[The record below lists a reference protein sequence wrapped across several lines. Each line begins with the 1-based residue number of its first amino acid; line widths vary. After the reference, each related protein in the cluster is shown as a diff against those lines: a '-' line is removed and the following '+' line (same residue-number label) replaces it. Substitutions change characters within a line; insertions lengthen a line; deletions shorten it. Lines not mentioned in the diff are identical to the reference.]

1 MIRALLTTT
10 ALTALLTTG
19 ALAADPAKTSNDAA
33 GVQTYSTDAKGAAA
47 DTMSG
52 ERYVRAAKGQIL
64 ASEVMGETVYN
75 STGEN
80 AESIGDV
87 NDVVMSPEGDA
98 EAIVIG
104 VGGFLGVGEKEVAV
118 NFDRVSWAERDGDRY
133 LTINAT
139 KEDLEAAPAFDRS
152 VFDQT
157 QDDMKTS
164 MSDDATATVSS
175 VAGDMKTDESKVGD
189 QADAGSSEMSGNK
202 ALSEDA
208 AKMDKTAGDDAMK
221 MADNGNMAGTSVDT
235 SLLSADEMIDTA
247 VYGANDTDLG
257 DVNDVIVSPDGK
269 LVAYIIDVGGFLGL
283 GEKPVALDASK
294 LQVTKNADGDMQIHT
309 SLTEEELKSYPTY
322 SEEAYKAN
330 PDAVL
335 VR

>member
-1 MIRALLTTT
+1 MIRTLLTTT
-10 ALTALLTTG
+10 ALTAMLTAG
-19 ALAADPAKTSNDAA
+19 AFAAEPAKTTNDAA
-33 GVQTYSTDAKGAAA
+33 GATSYSADTTKTGAA

-52 ERYVRAAKGQIL
+52 ERYVRAAKGQLL

-75 STGEN
+75 SAGEN

-133 LTINAT
+133 LTIDAT
-139 KEDLEAAPAFDRS
+139 KDDLESAPAFDRS
-152 VFDQT
+152 VFEPSQE
-157 QDDMKTS
+157 DMKTS
-164 MSDDATATVSS
+164 MSDDTATADGSS
-175 VAGDMKTDESKVGD
+175 VAGDMAANDKTMNSQTMDSD
-189 QADAGSSEMSGNK
+189 TTSAAGSV
-202 ALSEDA
+202 A
-208 AKMDKTAGDDAMK
+208 ASDDAMK
-221 MADNGNMAGTSVDT
+221 SAENGDMAGTSVDP
-235 SLLSADEMIDTA
+235 SVLSADEMIGTA
-247 VYGANDTDLG
+247 VYGANDSDLG
-257 DVNDVIVSPDGK
+257 EVNDVIVSPDGK
-269 LVAYIIDVGGFLGL
+269 LVGYVIDVGGFLGL

-294 LQVTKNADGDMQIHT
+294 LNVTKNANGEMQIHT
-309 SLTEEELKSYPTY
+309 TLTQDELKSYPTY